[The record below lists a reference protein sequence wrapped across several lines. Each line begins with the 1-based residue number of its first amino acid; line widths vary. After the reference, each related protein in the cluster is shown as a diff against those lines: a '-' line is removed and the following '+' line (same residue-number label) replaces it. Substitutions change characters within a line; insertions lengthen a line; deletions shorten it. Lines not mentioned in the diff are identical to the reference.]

1 MKKIFVISLVLLG
14 VVACN
19 NPEEAIKA
27 YQQARTSMNVPSY
40 QEKGD
45 LSSLSVTP
53 LLEMEPA
60 EFAKTIGDFEKK
72 YDSLLSNTKNLP
84 ADFVA
89 NEKKNNA
96 YYLLYFKSEYYLKH
110 LDYAEEDAPIF
121 KKIEEELSKVDTDNA
136 ADFDAYPSYKDLV
149 SNLFRE
155 KIRTY
160 LRKYEFND
168 PWGKI
173 LADFN
178 TLKSE
183 NIKKSLAFD
192 LLEGISPISSEE
204 TNEALIALLKENT
217 KDAELQQKDMLDYVI
232 SELNRLKAGQP
243 FPPFEG
249 VVDINDKP
257 VSYKQLN
264 LEGKAIFIDIW
275 ATYCPDC
282 RKQLPALEELQ
293 QAYKGKPITFV
304 SISVDRDKEAWKA
317 MVKEKKLSGVHLYAS
332 PEVKKLFN
340 NLYDLRNIPRFMA
353 VDKDGKIVSINAP
366 MPSDTE
372 KMAQLMSTLGL

>member
-1 MKKIFVISLVLLG
+1 M
-14 VVACN
+14 
-19 NPEEAIKA
+19 
-27 YQQARTSMNVPSY
+27 
-40 QEKGD
+40 
-45 LSSLSVTP
+45 
-53 LLEMEPA
+53 
-60 EFAKTIGDFEKK
+60 
-72 YDSLLSNTKNLP
+72 
-84 ADFVA
+84 
-89 NEKKNNA
+89 
-96 YYLLYFKSEYYLKH
+96 
-110 LDYAEEDAPIF
+110 
-121 KKIEEELSKVDTDNA
+121 
-136 ADFDAYPSYKDLV
+136 
-149 SNLFRE
+149 
-155 KIRTY
+155 
-160 LRKYEFND
+160 
-168 PWGKI
+168 
-173 LADFN
+173 
-178 TLKSE
+178 
-183 NIKKSLAFD
+183 
-192 LLEGISPISSEE
+192 
-204 TNEALIALLKENT
+204 IALLKENT

>member
-72 YDSLLSNTKNLP
+72 YDSLLANTKNLP

-89 NEKKNNA
+89 N
-96 YYLLYFKSEYYLKH
+96 
-110 LDYAEEDAPIF
+110 
-121 KKIEEELSKVDTDNA
+121 
-136 ADFDAYPSYKDLV
+136 
-149 SNLFRE
+149 E

-183 NIKKSLAFD
+183 NIKKNLAFD
-192 LLEGISPISSEE
+192 LLEGISPISSDE

-249 VVDINDKP
+249 VVDINDKV